1 MTELLLFGTFFILIL
16 INMPIAFALGLAG
29 LVVLFIDKGFG
40 ALQLI
45 PSIMNASISS
55 FTLLAIPFFVL
66 AGVIME
72 YSGISKR
79 LIDFASVCVSH
90 RRNGIAMVT
99 IMTALFFAAIS
110 GSGPATVAAIGG
122 ILIPALEKD
131 GYPKHT
137 AAALIASSG
146 SIGIIIPPSIAFI
159 IYAVIA
165 SDTVPITISRMFIA
179 GIVPGLLMGLALLI
193 TCFIIMKKK
202 QGAGAVEAAATSEAG
217 AEVVKSPKPKK
228 PPFKEVMKASYEAI
242 WGLLIP
248 VIILGGI
255 YGGIFT
261 PTEAAVVA
269 VFYALFIGLFVYKEL
284 KIMHLPKI
292 LIDAGVQT
300 AIIMIIVGA
309 ASFLSYII
317 TTQRMAQ
324 NISDVMLGLTDNR
337 IIILLL
343 VTIILLIIGAFIDA
357 ISALYLFVPILLPIM
372 LEIGVDPTTFGV
384 IMTVNLAIGLF
395 TPPVGLNLYV
405 ACGITNLSLKQV
417 TAGIF
422 PFLIASI
429 VVLLLLTFIPAL
441 SNWLPDL
448 LGM

>member
-1 MTELLLFGTFFILIL
+1 MTELILFGTFFILVL
-16 INMPIAFALGLAG
+16 FNMPIAFSLGLAG
-29 LVVLFIDKGFG
+29 LVILFLDRGFA
-40 ALQLI
+40 ALELI
-45 PSIMNASISS
+45 PSIMYASISS

-72 YSGISKR
+72 YAGISKR
-79 LIDFASVCVSH
+79 LIDFANVCVSH
-90 RRNGIAMVT
+90 RKNGIAIVT

-122 ILIPALEKD
+122 ILIPALVKN
-131 GYPKHT
+131 GYPKPT
-137 AAALIASSG
+137 AAALVASSG

-159 IYAVIA
+159 IFAVIA

-179 GIVPGLLMGLALLI
+179 GIIPGLLLGLALLI
-193 TCFIIMKKK
+193 TCYIFMRKR
-202 QGAGAVEAAATSEAG
+202 QGSLAEAAASLEGEGVSSHTS
-217 AEVVKSPKPKK
+217 STR
-228 PPFKEVMKASYEAI
+228 PPFKTLIKSFYGAL

-269 VFYALFIGLFVYKEL
+269 VFYALFVGLVIYKEL
-284 KIMHLPKI
+284 NLRLLPKI

-324 NISDVMLGLTDNR
+324 NISDIMLSISDSK

-343 VTIILLIIGAFIDA
+343 VTLILLIVGAFIDA
-357 ISALYLFVPILLPIM
+357 ISALYLFVPIFLPIM

-384 IMTVNLAIGLF
+384 FMIVNLAIGLF

-405 ACGITNLSLKQV
+405 ACGISDLSLRQV
-417 TAGIF
+417 TTGIF

-429 VVLLLLTFIPAL
+429 VVLLLLTFVPAL
-441 SNWLPDL
+441 SNWLPNL
-448 LGM
+448 LNM